1 MKKFFI
7 YLILILFSQ
16 SLYAQINN
24 KIILKIENEI
34 VTAFEVKNKILSSL
48 IISNEEINQTN
59 INKYKEK
66 ILDSLIENRL
76 KKIEVTRYEIKENN
90 NKINAYL
97 NSITNDIPDLKK
109 KFLNYDMDFQI
120 FIDEIS
126 TEIKWRELIYKIYSK
141 KIDID
146 DNNIKKEIENF
157 LKKESDLEEFKI
169 SEIEVK
175 IKENE
180 NFKEKISEVKKKI
193 IDVGFEETALRYNN
207 SYSASQKGNLGWINS
222 ESLSKEIYE
231 ILKKLEKNQISSPII
246 RQESII
252 FLKLDDKRTSRINNL
267 NVDKIRSNIINQKK
281 NEQFKLYSNSY
292 LSKLRNTSTIEYK

>member
-1 MKKFFI
+1 MKKFSI

-66 ILDSLIENRL
+66 VLDSLIENRL

-146 DNNIKKEIENF
+146 DNNIKKA
-157 LKKESDLEEFKI
+157 
-169 SEIEVK
+169 
-175 IKENE
+175 
-180 NFKEKISEVKKKI
+180 SEVI
-193 IDVGFEETALRYNN
+193 FIRW
-207 SYSASQKGNLGWINS
+207 S
-222 ESLSKEIYE
+222 
-231 ILKKLEKNQISSPII
+231 ILE
-246 RQESII
+246 
-252 FLKLDDKRTSRINNL
+252 
-267 NVDKIRSNIINQKK
+267 
-281 NEQFKLYSNSY
+281 
-292 LSKLRNTSTIEYK
+292 